1 MAFNRNSGGRGGDR
15 GGFRPRPSFGGG
27 RGGVWGRGGGERGP
41 VEKNDAIFGNIGKA
55 CQVPFRP
62 TSGKPIFCS
71 SCFEN
76 KREGGDSRGGD
87 RSYDNRTSVRSEDR
101 PMFDATCADCGN
113 ACKVPFQPNGD
124 KPVFCSD
131 CFGSK
136 KNAGGETSEG
146 RVNLEEI
153 NGKLDKILSLLS
165 PIEVAEQVIAEVV
178 EKPAKKKSAKK
189 AQEKVVVEET
199 PTPEV
204 TETPIEEV

>member
-1 MAFNRNSGGRGGDR
+1 
-15 GGFRPRPSFGGG
+15 
-27 RGGVWGRGGGERGP
+27 
-41 VEKNDAIFGNIGKA
+41 
-55 CQVPFRP
+55 
-62 TSGKPIFCS
+62 
-71 SCFEN
+71 
-76 KREGGDSRGGD
+76 
-87 RSYDNRTSVRSEDR
+87 
-101 PMFDATCADCGN
+101 MFDATCADCGN